1 MTAQEATLIAAVI
14 AAVASVS
21 KLLFDRFSENRS
33 SFRALLQPLVADLG
47 ESLHGIVATCNVM
60 SRSNSAEQHENWHT
74 KAKAERDKLKA
85 LRPKL
90 RYPLWGVDDGLR
102 VLLRLPE
109 WTAHARGQPKRLKLL
124 ITRAT
129 RLREAID
136 AVALRCYRNG
146 RLPDAFER
154 LQVRLYAWHCQK
166 VFQDGP
172 DQADAAD
179 A

>member
-14 AAVASVS
+14 AAVASVA
-21 KLLFDRFSENRS
+21 KLFFDRFSENRS

-60 SRSNSAEQHENWHT
+60 SRADSDQRHSNWHT

-90 RYPLWGVDDGLR
+90 RYPLWGLDDGLR

-109 WTAHARGQPKRLKLL
+109 WTAHSRGQPKRLKLL

-129 RLREAID
+129 RLRTILD

-146 RLPDAFER
+146 RLPDALER
-154 LQVRLYAWHCQK
+154 LQVRFYAWHCQR
-166 VFQDGP
+166 VFQNGP
-172 DQADAAD
+172 LQDDE
-179 A
+179 

>member
-21 KLLFDRFSENRS
+21 KLFFDRFSENRS

-47 ESLHGIVATCNVM
+47 ESLHGVVATCYVM
-60 SRSNSAEQHENWHT
+60 ARSNSDEQHANWHD
-74 KAKAERDKLKA
+74 KAKRERDKLKA

-90 RYPLWGVDDGLR
+90 RYPLWGIDDGLR

-109 WTAHARGQPKRLKLL
+109 WTAHARGQPQRLDLL
-124 ITRAT
+124 IVRAT
-129 RLREAID
+129 RLRETID

-146 RLPDAFER
+146 RLPNFFER
-154 LQVRLYAWHCQK
+154 VQVRFFAWHCQK

-172 DQADAAD
+172 RQSDENGA
-179 A
+179 